1 MSSPTST
8 EKLAA
13 IVLAVAAVL
22 SPLYI
27 DHKSAEERGDED
39 DGGGRFSP
47 LLPVL
52 LILLIATITLITCFT
67 DRRFTR
73 FDPYWIHRVGGS
85 SFGIFVFLV
94 VLGFVLKCKTFSW

>member
-1 MSSPTST
+1 MGRTTYT

-13 IVLAVAAVL
+13 IVLGLLAVL

-27 DHKSAEERGDED
+27 DRRPPVEHQEEIGY
-39 DGGGRFSP
+39 GSLGMW
-47 LLPVL
+47 LPFVL
-52 LILLIATITLITCFT
+52 IVLIVVINFTCFL

-85 SFGIFVFLV
+85 SFGIMTILLV
-94 VLGFVLKCKTFSW
+94 IGFVLKFKASFKS